1 MEVSAVAFTL
11 FETPIGTG
19 SGLGGVADRNICDG
33 SRRERT
39 GFRSGQAVGPT
50 RAGDPHDRTTAGT
63 TAGGQMLEESVAITG
78 AETWQ
83 PGDERT
89 DGLTFRYR

>member
-1 MEVSAVAFTL
+1 
-11 FETPIGTG
+11 
-19 SGLGGVADRNICDG
+19 
-33 SRRERT
+33 
-39 GFRSGQAVGPT
+39 
-50 RAGDPHDRTTAGT
+50 
-63 TAGGQMLEESVAITG
+63 MLEESVAITG